1 MVGKEKMRKED
12 FFSECFEGSPL
23 KKEEFVATFCN
34 RCRNTECSRSKFG
47 NFSWSERMATQLD
60 SLFENVHFAD
70 QNDPK
75 YKELLMARFE
85 EVLPE
90 ASAIQIQISNWEVP
104 EENLQEKKPSYFLE
118 MEKPLLEENISQQ
131 ENQETF
137 QESPTQPLSTN
148 DIPNTKVPVGGYYI
162 GDSSNIVSSNN
173 SPKTNF
179 HISSKKEVKDEWAVP
194 KETIIPV
201 GGTITIPKKSL
212 PNS

>member
-12 FFSECFEGSPL
+12 FFSGCFDGSHL

-60 SLFENVHFAD
+60 SLFENIHFAD
-70 QNDPK
+70 QDDPK
-75 YKELLMARFE
+75 YKELLMTRFE

-90 ASAIQIQISNWEVP
+90 ASTIQLQINNWEVP
-104 EENLQEKKPSYFLE
+104 EDNAQEKKPSYFLE
-118 MEKPLLEENISQQ
+118 IENPLEETSSQY
-131 ENQETF
+131 ENQEAS
-137 QESPTQPLSTN
+137 QESPKQSLISN
-148 DIPNTKVPVGGYYI
+148 EIPNTKVPVGGHYI
-162 GDSSNIVSSNN
+162 GTQKSDSIP
-173 SPKTNF
+173 PKTIL
-179 HISSKKEVKDEWAVP
+179 HTTSKKEVKDEWAVP

-201 GGTITIPKKSL
+201 GGTITIPKKFL